1 MKTSFLVAA
10 SMACCALCNANEKHY
25 SVESSH
31 DIEFAIKALKRQIA
45 PLLITVLIEAGM
57 SDPDATAFSEKWQSR
72 SGRLVEGG
80 DAQIEWDLKLA
91 NEILSDL
98 PIDIRKQYLVL
109 SYQWVGPSAILRDE
123 VAACLKISQ
132 RQKEQIQNIYIDF
145 YERLAPKNR
154 SDFSYSMNSTEK
166 KSYIVVTQNLCLY
179 RDKKML
185 DILNATQKA
194 AWNKLLGSPSDALKQ
209 YRQYC
214 EKYN

>member
-1 MKTSFLVAA
+1 MNSTYLVVF
-10 SMACCALCNANEKHY
+10 SLTCCALCYAEDKQK
-25 SVESSH
+25 SAESS
-31 DIEFAIKALKRQIA
+31 DAIEYALKALRSQLA
-45 PLLITVLIEAGM
+45 PLLPGVLIEAGM
-57 SDPDATAFSEKWQSR
+57 VDDDAMAFSEKWQSR
-72 SGRLVEGG
+72 FGRLVDSGY
-80 DAQIEWDLKLA
+80 AQIEWDLKLA

-123 VAACLKISQ
+123 VAACLKITQ

-154 SDFSYSMNSTEK
+154 SDFSYSMNSSEK
-166 KSYIVVTQNLCLY
+166 KRYIVVTQNLCLD

-185 DILNATQKA
+185 DILEATQKA
-194 AWNKLLGSPSDALKQ
+194 AWIKLLGSPSDALKQ

-214 EKYN
+214 DKYN